1 MRLAA
6 FPETRDVSTA
16 YVADILAKAPPMSWQ
31 QRDRLQVLLAHIHN
45 ARQQLRTGNTSSTG
59 SARSLG
65 STGSASSTG
74 SLGSA
79 SSLAPGPTLAEN
91 PSACSHRVADAR
103 PSWWN
108 YPAHCSNYHDW
119 KPGGVV
125 VTWHACVDCPAAV
138 ANGLGHL
145 RVSCRTPGCTSS
157 WYRPAH
163 APD

>member
-6 FPETRDVSTA
+6 FPETRHVSTA

-31 QRDRLQVLLAHIHN
+31 QRDRLQVLLALIHN

-59 SARSLG
+59 SASSLGSLG
-65 STGSASSTG
+65 ST
-74 SLGSA
+74 
-79 SSLAPGPTLAEN
+79 GPTLAEN
-91 PSACSHRVADAR
+91 PPACSHRVADTR
-103 PSWWN
+103 PSWWS

-125 VTWHACVDCPAAV
+125 VTWHPCVDYPAAV

-145 RVSCRTPGCTSS
+145 QVSCRTPGCTSS

-163 APD
+163 SPD